1 MVFPV
6 SGVETPI
13 WVPPLVGLAISFFTS
28 IGGLSGAFLILP
40 FQVSVLG
47 FTTPAVSA
55 TNLVFNV
62 VGIPS
67 AVYKYFREGR
77 MCWPLAWN
85 TIVGTLPGLFIGGV
99 VRIVYLPD
107 PRPFKLFVGI
117 VLCYIGARIFQQ
129 VVAERGAPDSTAKK
143 AEERMRLA
151 RAKMVGDRQGE
162 ANVEPA
168 MRTLTWSLART
179 EYEFYGERFSFHT
192 TGLFLLSLVVGLI
205 GGVYG
210 IGGGAII
217 VPFVVAFFG
226 LPVHTVAGAALM
238 GTCVTSVGGVIF
250 YQLVGPYFAQPGETV
265 SPDWL
270 LGFLFGIGGFVG
282 MYMGAAAQKY
292 VRASVIRPGLAL
304 VITLLGLRYVV
315 GYFL

>member
-1 MVFPV
+1 
-6 SGVETPI
+6 
-13 WVPPLVGLAISFFTS
+13 
-28 IGGLSGAFLILP
+28 
-40 FQVSVLG
+40 
-47 FTTPAVSA
+47 
-55 TNLVFNV
+55 
-62 VGIPS
+62 
-67 AVYKYFREGR
+67 

-85 TIVGTLPGLFIGGV
+85 TIIGTIPGLFLGGV

-117 VLCYIGARIFQQ
+117 VLCCVGARIVHQ
-129 VVAERGAPDSTAKK
+129 VFSETGASGEAAQK
-143 AEERMRLA
+143 AEARMRSQTA
-151 RAKMVGDRQGE
+151 DRVQSRAAAK
-162 ANVEPA
+162 PA
-168 MRTLTWSLART
+168 IRTLSWSLSRT

-192 TGLFLLSLVVGLI
+192 TGLFVLSLVVGLI

-226 LPVHTVAGAALM
+226 LPVHTIAGAALM

-250 YQLVGPYFAQPGETV
+250 YELIGPHLAQSGEAV

-292 VRASVIRPGLAL
+292 VRAAVIRPGLGL
-304 VITLLGLRYVV
+304 VITVLGLGYVV
-315 GYFL
+315 GLL